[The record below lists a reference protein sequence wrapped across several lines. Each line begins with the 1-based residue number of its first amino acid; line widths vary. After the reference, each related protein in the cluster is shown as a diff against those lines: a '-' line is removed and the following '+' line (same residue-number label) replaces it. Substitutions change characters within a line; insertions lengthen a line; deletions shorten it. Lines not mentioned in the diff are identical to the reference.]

1 LLSAL
6 GLTLSSFQVKIKN
19 IKNTANK
26 QNITLDKNNTKD
38 MLLKEIQSQKQI
50 PDNNMIDTLESLLP
64 TIETTF
70 QEK

>member
-1 LLSAL
+1 MLSAL